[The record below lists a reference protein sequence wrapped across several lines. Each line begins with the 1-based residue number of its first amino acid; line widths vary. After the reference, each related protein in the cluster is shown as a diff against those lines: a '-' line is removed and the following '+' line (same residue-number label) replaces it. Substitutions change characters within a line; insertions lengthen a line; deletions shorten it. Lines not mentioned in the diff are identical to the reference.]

1 MMLLAF
7 GSVKA
12 QDKLI
17 PTPDGDGSK
26 INTLVVDGTGNIYV
40 QLGNKL
46 MMNDNGRHSVRYS
59 VEDSVLY
66 VNSGWPVTITMQ
78 NLTYLRTSGTGGV
91 NSKGMLRGDN
101 LSVDK
106 TGTGNVSLEVDYDNV
121 YVHTTGIGN
130 VVLSGDCNVFCSEEK
145 GIGKVNANNLKYKV
159 LVAKSGDRW
168 NMAFNLDDAKDGAS
182 FQNMVNEAQ
191 PFFEA
196 ESQKSWNQKATSDK
210 GNMAISDK
218 AELDQLMQEYNANLQ
233 RIHDS
238 IDWKRIHEEMR
249 QAGQEIQRAYDSV
262 DWEQFERDMEKWGEE
277 MEKWGRKMEKW
288 GERWEEKYGRNN
300 DYPYYRPEQKKDVP
314 QKEKSKGKHPEKKN
328 LLFDAHWNGFEAGL
342 NMLFNTPVDVVN
354 ANNGS
359 QGMEIRPLRSWYFGF
374 NIADVGVAFSKS
386 HIVGLFTGVGIGW
399 NNFSWN
405 NDVKIDYDPD
415 NVVYTLVPIDEG
427 KIVKNTKCGV
437 LFLQV
442 PMMLEIRP
450 TRSMYIDAGVTG
462 GLRIAQWNRVKFAD
476 GSQVKNYYSAK
487 VNQFKLDA
495 SLRVGGRNV
504 GFFANYALLPLFD
517 MSNAKV
523 HPLSFGFSINF

>member
-1 MMLLAF
+1 MILAALLLLAF
-7 GSVKA
+7 GTMKA
-12 QDKLI
+12 Q
-17 PTPDGDGSK
+17 
-26 INTLVVDGTGNIYV
+26 
-40 QLGNKL
+40 
-46 MMNDNGRHSVRYS
+46 
-59 VEDSVLY
+59 
-66 VNSGWPVTITMQ
+66 
-78 NLTYLRTSGTGGV
+78 
-91 NSKGMLRGDN
+91 
-101 LSVDK
+101 
-106 TGTGNVSLEVDYDNV
+106 
-121 YVHTTGIGN
+121 
-130 VVLSGDCNVFCSEEK
+130 
-145 GIGKVNANNLKYKV
+145 
-159 LVAKSGDRW
+159 
-168 NMAFNLDDAKDGAS
+168 
-182 FQNMVNEAQ
+182 VNESKPINPQ
-191 PFFEA
+191 TD
-196 ESQKSWNQKATSDK
+196 SIMKSR
-210 GNMAISDK
+210 K
-218 AELDQLMQEYNANLQ
+218 AELSQMQEQFSEWMHELGMNMQHLS
-233 RIHDS
+233 DS
-238 IDWKRIHEEMR
+238 IDWK
-249 QAGQEIQRAYDSV
+249 S
-262 DWEQFERDMEKWGEE
+262 FERDMEQWGKEMEQWGKE
-277 MEKWGRKMEKW
+277 MEKWGDKFDKSFNYQFL
-288 GERWEEKYGRNN
+288 KN
-300 DYPYYRPEQKKDVP
+300 DDPQAHSITVEGSGNVTIRQSQDGFSQSRGDMGASDRYVVDGNVFFRGSSDYDVAMP
-314 QKEKSKGKHPEKKN
+314 QLDKIILCSSGDVIGSGVIKGKTLDIVVLGSGDIRLDVDYDTINIKMIGSGDVTLKGQCKMINATLTGSGDLRIPELHYDQSRFNSTGSGEIWSNGRKEVFSYKYSSERKCGEKRN

-386 HIVGLFTGVGIGW
+386 HIVGLFTGVGVGW